1 MKLLIAINK
10 KGDEPKIV
18 FSSNNNQAVQDEL
31 DKVKEGNYLTEVW
44 TLGMR
49 TKAYYGQG
57 IVKKAPAKK
66 VAKKKVVT
74 ESE

>member
-1 MKLLIAINK
+1 MKLLIAINR

-18 FSSNNNQAVQDEL
+18 FSSNDKQAVQDEL

-49 TKAYYGQG
+49 TKAYFGQG
-57 IVKKAPAKK
+57 ILKAPAKK